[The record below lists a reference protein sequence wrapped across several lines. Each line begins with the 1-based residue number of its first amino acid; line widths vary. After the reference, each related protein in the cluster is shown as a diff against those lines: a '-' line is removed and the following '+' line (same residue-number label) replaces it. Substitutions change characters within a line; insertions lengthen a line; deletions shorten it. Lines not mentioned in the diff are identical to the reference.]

1 MTDLTISLLVSSLN
15 VKIEQ
20 HQIPN
25 IRVTPGIIVTFN
37 SDRVQGHEE
46 PSPRELSSIP

>member
-15 VKIEQ
+15 VKQ
-20 HQIPN
+20 HQTPN
-25 IRVTPGIIVTFN
+25 IRVSPGIIVTFN